1 MLANNYGGPRLSIK
15 IELLL
20 YFYENMEK
28 HRGTKT
34 LESCL
39 ERFFSLWL
47 MNDKTLTANQNP
59 LKQQMSIKET
69 EGYVAL
75 VWTLG

>member
-15 IELLL
+15 IELL
-20 YFYENMEK
+20 FYENMEK

-34 LESCL
+34 LESCS

-47 MNDKTLTANQNP
+47 MNDKTLLANQNP
-59 LKQQMSIKET
+59 PDFKAADERANKRN
-69 EGYVAL
+69 
-75 VWTLG
+75 